1 MAQAARFWDNVAL
14 RYSKKPVSDEAS
26 YQKKL
31 KITQAYFR
39 PDMEVLELG
48 CGTGSTA
55 MVHAPFV
62 KHIHAVDISAG
73 MLEIARDKVE
83 AAGID
88 NITFQ
93 CAAVDDFT
101 APDESLDAVLALSL
115 LHLVTDKQAVMARIH
130 RMLKPDGLFVSSTVC
145 LGENMMRY
153 IRFINPLGRA
163 LGLMPL
169 VKVFTAK
176 NMEDSVTAA
185 GFEIERVWLPPDGIT
200 AFIVAR
206 KVGGGKNA

>member
-1 MAQAARFWDNVAL
+1 MAQAARFWDKVAL

-26 YQKKL
+26 YEKKL
-31 KITQAYFR
+31 KITQQYFR

-73 MLEIARDKVE
+73 MLEIAKDKVE

-88 NITFQ
+88 NITFE
-93 CAAVDDFT
+93 CAAVDAFT

-115 LHLVTDKQAVMARIH
+115 LHLVTDKEAVMARIH
-130 RMLKPDGLFVSSTVC
+130 KMLKPGGLFVSSTVC
-145 LGENMMRY
+145 LGESMMRC

-176 NMEDSVTAA
+176 DMEDSVTAA
-185 GFEIERVWLPPDGIT
+185 GFEIERLWLPPDGIT

-206 KVGGGKNA
+206 KVGDRKTG

>member
-1 MAQAARFWDNVAL
+1 MAQAARFWDNVAP

-31 KITQAYFR
+31 KITQEYFR

-62 KHIHAVDISAG
+62 KHIHAVDISAR
-73 MLEIARDKVE
+73 MLEIAKGKVE
-83 AAGID
+83 TAGID
-88 NITFQ
+88 NITFE
-93 CAAVDDFT
+93 CAAIDDFT
-101 APDESLDAVLALSL
+101 AADESLDAVLALSL
-115 LHLVTDKQAVMARIH
+115 LHLVTDKEAAMASIH
-130 RMLKPDGLFVSSTVC
+130 RMLKPGGLFVSSTVC

-163 LGLMPL
+163 LGLMPM

-176 NMEDSVTAA
+176 EMEDSVTAA
-185 GFEIERVWLPPDGIT
+185 GFEIERLWLPPDGIT

-206 KVGGGKNA
+206 KVGDGKSG

>member
-1 MAQAARFWDNVAL
+1 MAHAARFWDKVAL

-31 KITQAYFR
+31 KITQEYFR
-39 PDMEVLELG
+39 PGMEVLELG

-88 NITFQ
+88 NITFE

-115 LHLVTDKQAVMARIH
+115 LHLVTDKEAVMARIH
-130 RMLKPDGLFVSSTVC
+130 RMLKPGGLFVSSTVC
-145 LGENMMRY
+145 LGESMMRY
-153 IRFINPLGRA
+153 IGLINPLGRA

-176 NMEDSVTAA
+176 EMEDSVEAA
-185 GFEIERVWLPPDGIT
+185 GFEIDRLWLPPDGIT

-206 KVGGGKNA
+206 KAET